1 MILQGLRPR
10 IFDRLKPYAEKW
22 VKELP
27 SVLWALCTILSRAMG
42 HTPFSLVYGS
52 EAMLPTEVEHNSFRG
67 QHFNEER
74 SDDLNKLKELCEAA
88 VIQSAKHQQAMRRY
102 HARNVSSRS
111 FQVGDF
117 ILRIIQMTKD
127 HHKLSPTWEGPYEV
141 VQMTQPSSYR
151 LQCEDGSEVP
161 NS

>member
-1 MILQGLRPR
+1 
-10 IFDRLKPYAEKW
+10 
-22 VKELP
+22 
-27 SVLWALCTILSRAMG
+27 LWALCTTLSRATG

-52 EAMLPTEVEHNSFRG
+52 EAMLPTEVEYKSFQV

-74 SDDLNKLKELCEAA
+74 SDDSRVDELTKLEELREAA

-102 HARNVSSRS
+102 HALNVSSRS

-117 ILRIIQMTKD
+117 KLRKIQMTKD
-127 HHKLSPTWEGPYEV
+127 CHKLSPTWEGPYEV
-141 VQMTQPSSYR
+141 VHVTRHGSYR
-151 LQCEDGSEVP
+151 LQREDGSKVP